1 MNRDRRYVSTHVANP
16 KMIVDSEGVV
26 APATTY
32 RRRVICWWE
41 GGSIGAWKDASM
53 AYKICLELPVEPLMD
68 DDGTGKCGDVLLASI
83 GWSSSMMLI
92 CEHESQRTLTGR
104 FVIGVRRM
112 TAGRLDRWRGSAAT
126 EATEL
131 RMRG

>member
-1 MNRDRRYVSTHVANP
+1 
-16 KMIVDSEGVV
+16 
-26 APATTY
+26 
-32 RRRVICWWE
+32 
-41 GGSIGAWKDASM
+41 M

-68 DDGTGKCGDVLLASI
+68 DDGTGKCGDVMLAST
-83 GWSSSMMLI
+83 GWSSSIMLI
-92 CEHESQRTLTGR
+92 WEHESQRTLTGR